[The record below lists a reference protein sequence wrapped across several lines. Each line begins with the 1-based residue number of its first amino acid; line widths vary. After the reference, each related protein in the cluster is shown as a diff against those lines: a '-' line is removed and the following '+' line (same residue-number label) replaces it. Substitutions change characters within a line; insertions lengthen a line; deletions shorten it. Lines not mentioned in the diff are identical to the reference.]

1 MRRVADP
8 GQVIAAARAW
18 IGTPYHDQA
27 SLKGV
32 GCDCLGLVRGVWR
45 EVVGAEPISLPP
57 YSRAWDEVAP
67 RDRML
72 EVARACMIA
81 ADPVPGPP
89 PGAVLVFR
97 MRPRA
102 AAKHM
107 AILTDAGSFIHSYE
121 RLGVVEQP
129 FTRSWARKLAG
140 AFLMPASW
148 PEGGR

>member
-1 MRRVADP
+1 MRRAADP

-45 EVVGAEPISLPP
+45 EVVGAEPVSLPP

-72 EVARACMIA
+72 EAARACMIA
-81 ADPVPGPP
+81 ADPS

-107 AILTDAGSFIHSYE
+107 AILTDAESFIHSYE